1 MFIVTS
7 FYGTHVMNVADW
19 KGAYCLFP
27 KLTLVEEEMC
37 LFSVKKRRELLAFDK
52 YVARGLVPDSVQ
64 GSQKEELTGV
74 RHVGDSFS
82 RKLCFSDVEVA
93 SKDVWEP
100 RLEDFRFRF
109 DGKRMVETV
118 WTRKAKAKN
127 GESETVNK

>member
-37 LFSVKKRRELLAFDK
+37 LFSVKTRRELLAFDK
-52 YVARGLVPDSVQ
+52 YVARGFVPDGVQ
-64 GSQKEELTGV
+64 GSQIEELTGV
-74 RHVGDSFS
+74 RNVGDSFS

-93 SKDVWEP
+93 SKDVSEP
-100 RLEDFRFRF
+100 RVEDFQFRF

-118 WTRKAKAKN
+118 WRRKAKAKN
-127 GESETVNK
+127 GES